1 MPDLRKLQM
10 QRQRREY
17 VNIGNKIFS
26 FFIRLEHAA
35 RKVKALI
42 DSL

>member
-1 MPDLRKLQM
+1 MKISYQNK
-10 QRQRREY
+10 
-17 VNIGNKIFS
+17 NIGNKIFS